1 MALLSRL
8 HWWTVEY
15 GLIGT
20 LKEPKIYGAGLLSS
34 IGESVTCMKKD
45 VKKLPYTI
53 DAVKYAYDIT
63 KPQPQLFVT
72 PTFQNLIDVLE
83 TFANTMSFRVGG
95 NYGLQKAV
103 ESKNTCTAV
112 YSSGLQVSGTLTD
125 FRKFDNDQPSFIK
138 TIGPTIL
145 SVNNKQLKGHGKNYH
160 KDGFSSPVGRLQ
172 GIEAPLEDLNTDALK
187 LLGIE
192 TGKKV
197 RLNFVSGITVS
208 GLVKHVLTVENKNL
222 LITFTDCT
230 VKDVKGGI
238 LFDPS
243 WGIYDMAVGEKIA
256 SVFCGAADKDA
267 FEEIVYKSNTNTHHV
282 EYDGRTLEL
291 HKLYQQVRNRR
302 HKGGDFGFLGNVWM
316 RLKKSHHDDWLC
328 ALEILEILNHE
339 ETELQLA
346 AEIRSFLED
355 KAKNE
360 PSLKKLINDGLYLIK
375 HPVEQKLVV

>member
-1 MALLSRL
+1 
-8 HWWTVEY
+8 
-15 GLIGT
+15 
-20 LKEPKIYGAGLLSS
+20 
-34 IGESVTCMKKD
+34 
-45 VKKLPYTI
+45 
-53 DAVKYAYDIT
+53 
-63 KPQPQLFVT
+63 
-72 PTFQNLIDVLE
+72 
-83 TFANTMSFRVGG
+83 
-95 NYGLQKAV
+95 
-103 ESKNTCTAV
+103 
-112 YSSGLQVSGTLTD
+112 
-125 FRKFDNDQPSFIK
+125 
-138 TIGPTIL
+138 L

>member
-1 MALLSRL
+1 
-8 HWWTVEY
+8 
-15 GLIGT
+15 
-20 LKEPKIYGAGLLSS
+20 
-34 IGESVTCMKKD
+34 
-45 VKKLPYTI
+45 
-53 DAVKYAYDIT
+53 
-63 KPQPQLFVT
+63 
-72 PTFQNLIDVLE
+72 
-83 TFANTMSFRVGG
+83 MSFRVGG

-125 FRKFDNDQPSFIK
+125 FSKLDHDQPSYIK
-138 TIGPTIL
+138 TTGPTIL

-172 GIEAPLEDLNTDALK
+172 GIDTPLEDLNPDALK
-187 LLGIE
+187 LLGVE
-192 TGKKV
+192 AGKKV

-208 GLVKHVLTVENKNL
+208 GIVKRVLTIEDKNL
-222 LITFTDCT
+222 LIAFADCT
-230 VKDVKGGI
+230 VKDEKGDI

-243 WGIYDMAVGEKIA
+243 WGVYDMAVGEKIT
-256 SVFCGAADKDA
+256 SVFCSAADKDA

-316 RLKKSHHDDWLC
+316 KLRKNHYDDWLC
-328 ALEILEILNHE
+328 ALEILEILDHE
-339 ETELQLA
+339 ETEPQLA

-355 KAKNE
+355 KVKNE
-360 PSLKKLINDGLYLIK
+360 LALKKLINDGLYLIK